1 MVEGIAERATAR
13 RERLW
18 STIQRLDD
26 AELRARVER
35 SRRDSE
41 RTIEEW
47 HDFVEGLDMAMRAL
61 RASRRN
67 MASCA

>member
-1 MVEGIAERATAR
+1 MVEGIADLAKAR

-18 STIQRLDD
+18 STVRRLDD
-26 AELRARVER
+26 DELRARVER

-47 HDFVEGLDMAMRAL
+47 HDFVEGLDMALRAL
-61 RASRRN
+61 RAGRKS